1 MVSLEPQLSASSSD
15 EFHSPLSPKKSLSP
29 PQAGPRRHQLWFLLS
44 VATSSLAVAAIG
56 LAGFWGCDFISPQG
70 ISTQTGNP
78 RGYTAWEL
86 LGFCAWLVASPVAVS
101 ASMGGILLVWK
112 AGKQTSVLRCS
123 SAVAVLSVA
132 AILLMSIGYFVLE
145 GRQMLSCGFVL
156 CYTADVSA
164 VDPTG
169 FKATVGSGVFFFGL
183 LLLFLAGFL
192 SKEQTLAMCFCKGQ
206 QPKLEE
212 DEQDKEV
219 QLQDSLKRAAR
230 RQLARLVLP
239 GLLVLCGVLPNMW
252 EGFSRGGRLKKFMG
266 ATAGISGTMIS
277 EKPDAWMVTLNW
289 RWSHSVVVKFF
300 PDTVLFYVF
309 LEMVVLVTAL
319 QAEFPGFAKLLS
331 RKVGPAKLG
340 HFLLGTWF
348 AVFLAMFV
356 RYWAVDHLYHGDGK
370 FNMYPL
376 EVAARTC
383 GVTAVM
389 LLGLLLLPASKS
401 SPVLTAAG
409 SSWESAVWIH
419 ILLGVLFLMA
429 TCGHVALYLARFA
442 ELGHLSDILPFNAAF
457 FYPMNPV
464 GGKTPSDNWTVP
476 MMSAVFWPSLVCFGI
491 FPWFRRGNYELF
503 RYTHYMSVI
512 LVPATLWHATNA
524 WYFVLPG
531 VLLWTVDRVV
541 RLCGACEV
549 VRVQEMEPLEVSAAA
564 AMTEETEQ
572 TKKKKPMPAERVTK
586 VAFTWPGQ
594 ARTHSPSMFVMV
606 NFPQISFDEWHP
618 FSLSSSPLDSIA
630 TIHVKDM
637 GEGSFS
643 GRLHKLAL
651 AASKLPHG
659 VVMNVQGPYGSR
671 VNLHESQEVVLVA
684 GGIGITPMVSVLR
697 CAVQQGLRAKQSKL
711 RRLRLVWVARS
722 PGVFDMFAKE
732 LSIQAAGLPF
742 PVEISL
748 FCSACS
754 CSSPEDGS
762 GAGILGPITA
772 GRPNF
777 QQLFE
782 NENPGGEQ
790 LLVLACGPAAM
801 VAECKKAAHSSRAD
815 FEDWSFVL

>member
-1 MVSLEPQLSASSSD
+1 MVSFQRELQVSASSSD
-15 EFHSPLSPKKSLSP
+15 ESHPSATSREEIHPPMALKKTLSP
-29 PQAGPRRHQLWFLLS
+29 PLVGHWWHQLWFLLS
-44 VATSSLAVAAIG
+44 VATSSLAVAAAG
-56 LAGFWGCDFISPQG
+56 LAGFWGADILSPNWVRT
-70 ISTQTGNP
+70 SNP
-78 RGYTAWEL
+78 RGYTTWEL
-86 LGFCAWLVASPVAVS
+86 LGVCAWLVASPVAVS
-101 ASMGGILLVWK
+101 ASMGGILHVWK
-112 AGKQTSVLRCS
+112 AGEQPSVLRRS
-123 SAVAVLSVA
+123 STVAVLA
-132 AILLMSIGYFVLE
+132 AAAFLLISIGYHVLE
-145 GRQMLSCGFVL
+145 GRQMLTCGFVW
-156 CYTADVSA
+156 CYAADVSA
-164 VDPTG
+164 VDPVG

-192 SKEQTLAMCFCKGQ
+192 CKEQTLAMSCCKGQ
-206 QPKLEE
+206 QPKLGELEE
-212 DEQDKEV
+212 EEEEEEV
-219 QLQDSLKRAAR
+219 QLQRSLERAACRQVAR
-230 RQLARLVLP
+230 RRFSALVLLLVLP
-239 GLLVLCGVLPNMW
+239 ALLVICGVLPNMW
-252 EGFSRGGRLKKFMG
+252 EGFSRGGGLKKFMG
-266 ATAGISGTMIS
+266 ATAGINGTMIS

-289 RWSHSVVVKFF
+289 RWSDSVVVKFF
-300 PDTVLFYVF
+300 PDTLLFYVF

-331 RKVGPAKLG
+331 RKVGPAKIG

-370 FNMYPL
+370 FNKYPL

-401 SPVLTAAG
+401 SPVLRAAG

-419 ILLGVLFLMA
+419 IMLGVLFLTA
-429 TCGHVALYLARFA
+429 TCGHVVLFLARFA
-442 ELGHLSDILPFNAAF
+442 EMGYLSDILPFNAAF
-457 FYPMNPV
+457 FYPQNPV

-491 FPWFRRGNYELF
+491 FPWFRRRNYELF
-503 RYTHYMSVI
+503 RYSHYMSVI
-512 LVPATLWHATNA
+512 LVPAILWHATNA

-541 RLCGACEV
+541 RLCGACEGV
-549 VRVQEMEPLEVSAAA
+549 QVQEM
-564 AMTEETEQ
+564 
-572 TKKKKPMPAERVTK
+572 

-594 ARTHSPSMFVMV
+594 ARFVVV
-606 NFPQISFDEWHP
+606 NFPQISLNEWHP
-618 FSLSSSPLDSIA
+618 FSLSSSPLDSTA

-637 GEGSFS
+637 GEESFS

-651 AASKLPHG
+651 AASNLPHG

-684 GGIGITPMVSVLR
+684 GGIGITPMVSALR
-697 CAVQQGLRAKQSKL
+697 CAVQQGLRAKHSKL

-748 FCSACS
+748 FCSSCS
-754 CSSPEDGS
+754 GSSPEDGS

-772 GRPNF
+772 ARPNF
-777 QQLFE
+777 QQIFE
-782 NENPGGEQ
+782 KESPGGEQ

-801 VAECKKAAHSSRAD
+801 VAECEKAAHSASAD